1 MRRCVELATKA
12 VGSTSP
18 NPMVGCVIVK
28 DGKIVGEGFHPKAG
42 QPHAE
47 VSLNGMYLLR
57 ILYVHGEV
65 KDLTWE
71 SKIVYSCSSIKCLS
85 VWLEVFASS
94 FGGIYPLCVCVS
106 EKENKHISG
115 MQSRPSL

>member
-1 MRRCVELATKA
+1 MELATKA

-115 MQSRPSL
+115 MQSSP